1 MIGVF
6 ICECGGNIG
15 EVVDVNAVREAV
27 QKIPDVKTVRIQR
40 FLCSKPGLNQIIDSI
55 KKQNL
60 DRVVV
65 ASCSPH
71 MHEETFREAVVQA
84 GINPYMFVHTNI
96 REQDSWVTKDKK
108 KATEK
113 AIAILSGAVYRA
125 RKLEPLQQTRVEISK
140 DVMVIG
146 GGIAGITAALQLANS
161 GYHVVLVEKKPS
173 VGGKMAQL
181 SKVFPT
187 LDCAPCIL
195 SPRMAD
201 VDKSSNITLLTSS
214 EVEEVAGGPGNYQVV
229 VRTMPRGVDVTKCL
243 RCGKCEKVCEVE
255 VPNEYEEGLYT
266 RKAIRLPFA
275 QAVPSA
281 YAIDFENCTKCGA
294 CQEACP
300 AEAINI
306 NEEEKR
312 ETYNVGAIIVTT
324 GYELLEEGEIE
335 RYKIDESS
343 TITSLQ
349 LERLI
354 ENELAAG
361 EVLKNPQGKR
371 IKDVAF
377 ILCVGSRSP
386 HKGVPY
392 CSKVCCPYAVKEAI
406 LLKKTLPYLKIWIY
420 YIDLRMSGRGYEE
433 LYKQAREMNINF
445 LHGKPAEVTKD
456 PETGRLQII
465 AEDIDSGELIKNSV
479 DLVVLAS
486 AMIPSKDLPDL
497 AGTLGISIAED
508 GFIAEKHPKLNPV
521 STLREGIFAA
531 GTSLG
536 PKDIRE
542 SVVDA
547 RSTAAQAI
555 EFLGEGYKDLSP
567 IKARLVG
574 ECHGV
579 GECVRV
585 CPHNAISI
593 NEKTGKAEINIL
605 ACNGC
610 GACIPVCPY
619 NALQLA
625 HYTKEQIL
633 EEVKG
638 LLSVPSED
646 LRIIGFFG
654 DATAY
659 PAADTAGVARL
670 QYPPNLLIVRVPST
684 AVLDIDTLVKTLK
697 MGADGIM
704 LCENGD
710 TKEGELTE
718 QNVKKAQAKI
728 AEMGMEKDRIFYQP
742 LAIPAYK
749 SLPYLV
755 ETYLSRIKKI
765 GKVGAKAA
773 AAPSKS

>member
-1 MIGVF
+1 MIGVY

-15 EVVDVNAVREAV
+15 DVVDVNAVKEAI
-27 QKIPDVKTVRIQR
+27 QKIPDVKTVRINR
-40 FLCSKPGLNQIIDSI
+40 FLCSKLGLKMIVDSV

-71 MHEETFREAVVQA
+71 MHEETFRETVVEA
-84 GINPYMFVHTNI
+84 GLNPYMFVHTNI

-113 AIAILSGAVYRA
+113 AIAIISGAVGRA
-125 RKLEPLQQTRVEISK
+125 RKLEPLQKTRVEISK
-140 DVMVIG
+140 DIMVIG

-161 GYHVVLVEKKPS
+161 GYHVIMVEKKPS
-173 VGGKMAQL
+173 IGGRMAQL

-201 VDKSSNITLLTSS
+201 VDKNPNITLLTSS
-214 EVEEVAGGPGNYQVV
+214 EVERVSGGPGNYEVQVRV
-229 VRTMPRGVDVTKCL
+229 KPRGVDVEKCL

-255 VPNEYEEGLYT
+255 VPDEYEAGLYK
-266 RKAIRLPFA
+266 RKAIYLPFA
-275 QAVPSA
+275 QAVPAA
-281 YAIDFENCTKCGA
+281 YAIDFENCRKCGT
-294 CQEACP
+294 CQKECP
-300 AEAINI
+300 TEAINI
-306 NEEEKR
+306 NQEER
-312 ETYNVGAIIVTT
+312 VETFNVGAIIVTT
-324 GYELLEEGEIE
+324 GYDLLDKGEIE
-335 RYKIDESS
+335 RYKVDEES

-361 EVLKNPQGKR
+361 EVLKNSKGKR

-377 ILCVGSRSP
+377 ILCVGSRNP
-386 HKGVPY
+386 HKGVSY

-406 LLKKTLPYLKIWIY
+406 LLKKTLPYLRIWIY
-420 YIDLRMSGRGYEE
+420 YIDLRMAGRGYEE
-433 LYKQAREMNINF
+433 LYRQAREMNINF
-445 LHGKPAEVTKD
+445 IHGKPAEVSVD
-456 PETGRLQII
+456 PESGRLQIV
-465 AEDIDSGELIKNSV
+465 AEDIDTGQVIRNSL
-479 DLVVLAS
+479 DLVVLCP
-486 AMIPSKDLPDL
+486 AMIPSRDLGEL
-497 AGTLGISIAED
+497 ASKLNISTGED
-508 GFIAEKHPKLNPV
+508 GFIAEKHIKLNPV
-521 STLREGIFAA
+521 STLREGIYAA
-531 GTSLG
+531 GTALG

-555 EFLGEGYKDLSP
+555 EFLGEGYKDISP

-574 ECHGV
+574 ECRGA
-579 GECVRV
+579 GECVKV
-585 CPHNAISI
+585 CPHNAITL

-610 GACIPVCPY
+610 GACVPACP
-619 NALQLA
+619 NKALQLA

-638 LLSVPSED
+638 LLSVPTED
-646 LRIIGFFG
+646 IRIIGFFG
-654 DATAY
+654 DSTAY
-659 PAADTAGVARL
+659 PAADAAGVSRL
-670 QYPPNLLIVRVPST
+670 NYPPNLLIVRVPST
-684 AVLDIDTLVKTLK
+684 ALIDTDTLIKTLE

-710 TKEGELTE
+710 TREGELTE
-718 QNVKKAQAKI
+718 ENVKKTQV
-728 AEMGMEKDRIFYQP
+728 ELEKRGIEKERVFYQP

-765 GKVGAKAA
+765 GKIGVKT
-773 AAPSKS
+773 APLSKG

>member
-1 MIGVF
+1 MIGVY

-15 EVVDVNAVREAV
+15 DVVDVNAVKEAI
-27 QKIPDVKTVRIQR
+27 QKIPDVKTVRINR
-40 FLCSKPGLNQIIDSI
+40 FLCSKLGLKQIIDSV

-71 MHEETFREAVVQA
+71 MHEETFREAVVEA
-84 GINPYMFVHTNI
+84 GLNPYMFVHTNI
-96 REQDSWVTKDKK
+96 REQDSWVTKDKR

-113 AIAILSGAVYRA
+113 AIAILSGAVGRA
-125 RKLEPLQQTRVEISK
+125 QKLKPLKQTRVEISK

-161 GYHVVLVEKKPS
+161 GYHVILVEKNPS
-173 VGGKMAQL
+173 IGGKMAQL

-201 VDKSSNITLLTSS
+201 VDKSSNITLLTDS
-214 EVEEVAGGPGNYQVV
+214 EVEEVSGGPGNYE
-229 VRTMPRGVDVTKCL
+229 VRIRIKPRGVDVEKCL

-255 VPNEYEEGLYT
+255 VPDEYEAGLYT
-266 RKAIRLPFA
+266 RKAIHLPFA
-275 QAVPSA
+275 QAVPAA
-281 YAIDFENCTKCGA
+281 YCIDFENCKQCGT
-294 CQEACP
+294 CQEECP
-300 AEAINI
+300 TEAINI
-306 NEEEKR
+306 NEEER
-312 ETYNVGAIIVTT
+312 EETFTVGAIIVTT
-324 GYELLEEGEIE
+324 GYDILEKGEIE
-335 RYKIDESS
+335 RYKVDDSS

-361 EVLKNPQGKR
+361 EVLKNSEGKR

-377 ILCVGSRSP
+377 ILCVGSRNP

-406 LLKKTLPYLKIWIY
+406 LLKKTLPYLRIWIY

-433 LYKQAREMNINF
+433 LYRQAREMNINF
-445 LHGKPAEVTKD
+445 IHGKPAEVSVNPD
-456 PETGRLQII
+456 TGKLQIVS
-465 AEDIDSGELIKNSV
+465 EDIDTGQVIKNSL
-479 DLVVLAS
+479 DLVVLCP
-486 AMIPSKDLPDL
+486 AMVPTSDLGDL
-497 AGTLGISIAED
+497 AGKLNVSIGED
-508 GFIAEKHPKLNPV
+508 GFIAEKHVKLNPV

-531 GTSLG
+531 GTTLG

-547 RSTAAQAI
+547 RSAAARVI
-555 EFLGEGYKDLSP
+555 EFLGEGYKDISP
-567 IKARLVG
+567 IKAQLVG
-574 ECHGV
+574 DCQGV
-579 GECVRV
+579 GECVKV
-585 CPHNAISI
+585 CPHNAITL
-593 NEKTGKAEINIL
+593 NEETGKAEINIL
-605 ACNGC
+605 SCNGC
-610 GACIPVCPY
+610 GACIPACPH
-619 NALQLA
+619 NALELA

-646 LRIIGFFG
+646 IRIIGFFG
-654 DATAY
+654 DSTAY
-659 PAADTAGVARL
+659 PAADTAGVSRL
-670 QYPPNLLIVRVPST
+670 TYPPNLLIVRVPST
-684 AVLDIDTLVKTLK
+684 SLLDTNTLVKTLE

-704 LCENGD
+704 LSENGD
-710 TKEGELTE
+710 TREGEITE
-718 QNVKKAQAKI
+718 ENVNEAQAKLE
-728 AEMGMEKDRIFYQP
+728 EMGLEKDRIFYQP

-755 ETYLSRIKKI
+755 ETYLSRIKRI
-765 GKVGAKAA
+765 GKMGAKAA
-773 AAPSKS
+773 PLSKS

>member
-1 MIGVF
+1 MIGVY

-15 EVVDVNAVREAV
+15 DVVDVNAVKEAI
-27 QKIPDVKTVRIQR
+27 QKIPDVKTVRINR
-40 FLCSKPGLNQIIDSI
+40 FLCSKLGLKMIIDSV

-71 MHEETFREAVVQA
+71 MHEETFREAVVEA
-84 GINPYMFVHTNI
+84 GLNPYMFVHTNI

-108 KATEK
+108 KATQK
-113 AIAILSGAVYRA
+113 AIAIISGAVGRA
-125 RKLEPLQQTRVEISK
+125 RKLEPLQKTRVEISK
-140 DVMVIG
+140 DVLVVG

-161 GYHVVLVEKKPS
+161 GYHATLVEKNPS
-173 VGGKMAQL
+173 IGGKMAQL

-201 VDKSSNITLLTSS
+201 VDKSPNITLLTNSV
-214 EVEEVAGGPGNYQVV
+214 VEQVSGGPGNYEVK
-229 VRTMPRGVDVTKCL
+229 VRIKPRGVDVEKCL

-255 VPNEYEEGLYT
+255 VPDEYEAGLYT
-266 RKAIRLPFA
+266 RKAIHLPFA
-275 QAVPSA
+275 QAVPAA
-281 YAIDFENCTKCGA
+281 YCIDFENCNRCGS
-294 CQEACP
+294 CQEECP
-300 AEAINI
+300 VEAINI
-306 NEEEKR
+306 NEEER
-312 ETYNVGAIIVTT
+312 EETYKVGAIIVTT
-324 GYELLEEGEIE
+324 GYDILDKGEIE
-335 RYKIDESS
+335 RYKVDEES

-361 EVLKNPQGKR
+361 KVLKNSQGKR

-377 ILCVGSRSP
+377 ILCVGSRNP
-386 HKGVPY
+386 QKGVPY

-406 LLKKTLPYLKIWIY
+406 LLKKTLPYLRIWIY

-433 LYKQAREMNINF
+433 LYRQAREMNINF
-445 LHGKPAEVTKD
+445 IHGKPAEVSVD
-456 PETGRLQII
+456 PDSGRLQIVS
-465 AEDIDSGELIKNSV
+465 EDIDTGQIIKNSL
-479 DLVVLAS
+479 DLVVLCP
-486 AMIPSKDLPDL
+486 AMIPTSDLADL
-497 AGTLGISIAED
+497 AGRLNISVGED
-508 GFIAEKHPKLNPV
+508 GFIAEKHIKLNPV

-531 GTSLG
+531 GTALG

-547 RSTAAQAI
+547 RSTVAQAI
-555 EFLGEGYKDLSP
+555 EFLGEGYKNISP
-567 IKARLVG
+567 IKAQLVG
-574 ECHGV
+574 ECYGV
-579 GECVRV
+579 GECVKV
-585 CPHNAISI
+585 CPHNAITL
-593 NEKTGKAEINIL
+593 NAQGKAQINIL

-610 GACIPVCPY
+610 GACVPACPH
-619 NALQLA
+619 NALELA

-646 LRIIGFFG
+646 IRIIGFFG
-654 DATAY
+654 DSTAY
-659 PAADTAGVARL
+659 PAADTAGVSRL
-670 QYPPNLLIVRVPST
+670 NYPPNLLIVRVPST
-684 AVLDIDTLVKTLK
+684 ALLDTDTLIKTLE

-710 TKEGELTE
+710 TREGEITE
-718 QNVKKAQAKI
+718 ENAKKAQVKLEEREI
-728 AEMGMEKDRIFYQP
+728 EKDRIFYQP

-755 ETYLSRIKKI
+755 ETYLSRIKRI
-765 GKVGAKAA
+765 GKMGAKP
-773 AAPSKS
+773 APLSKS